1 MTTEP
6 TTGAPLVCTLTTE
19 PGRLTRSASDTPHRG
34 RLEIAVARAAGVTGA
49 VHCRGITV
57 EVPTGDAPRSLTT
70 QPERIGTA
78 YRARHG
84 RTWWISASFAD
95 PRATVFTCVPRNPR
109 REAEFD
115 GPEPEFTLL
124 LDSIPLTGSPGEIGL
139 RITTDSRDA
148 TGAAVRSGTEL
159 TVTVSA

>member
-6 TTGAPLVCTLTTE
+6 TSGDPLVYTLTTE
-19 PGRLTRSASDTPHRG
+19 PARLTRSAPDAPHRG
-34 RLEIAVARAAGVTGA
+34 RLEITVARAAGVTGA

-78 YRARHG
+78 YRAPHG

-95 PRATVFTCVPRNPR
+95 PRSTVFTCVPRNPR
-109 REAEFD
+109 REVRFE
-115 GPEPEFTLL
+115 GPEPAFTLL
-124 LDSIPLTGSPGEIGL
+124 LDSIPLTGTPGEVGL
-139 RITTDSRDA
+139 RITADSRDA
-148 TGAAVRSGTEL
+148 TGAAVRTSADL
-159 TVTVSA
+159 TVTVGA